1 MAAALHDWAQE
12 AQRSC
17 GGRVARAETIHLTL
31 AFLGDV
37 QEKFLPDL
45 KSVSVTGERHLLPIE
60 GSRYWPHNR
69 IVWVGPRATPSALEV
84 LVSSLV
90 LTLGEKGFRT
100 ESRRFSAHITLI
112 RKARDPG
119 TLPAV
124 PAVSWPVAEF
134 VLVRSRLAS
143 EGSGYEILERFP
155 LS

>member
-1 MAAALHDWAQE
+1 M
-12 AQRSC
+12 
-17 GGRVARAETIHLTL
+17 
-31 AFLGDV
+31 

-45 KSVSVTGERHLLPIE
+45 KSVSATGERHLLPIE
-60 GSRYWPHNR
+60 GSRYWAHNR
-69 IVWVGPRATPSALEV
+69 IVWVGPRATPSALEA

-90 LTLGEKGFRT
+90 LKLNEQGLRT

-119 TLPAV
+119 ILPAV

-134 VLVRSRLAS
+134 VLARSRLAA
-143 EGSGYEILERFP
+143 EGPGYEILERFP